1 MASKLQNDL
10 TSKFKAIAN
19 SITEPK
25 NSRQLAELGQI
36 AVDLIVKRTRLGYGV
51 AKNGGKRFK
60 LAALSDAYVKQRKK
74 DRLSKFA
81 RPKKSN
87 LTKTGQMLESV
98 KVLKVSRGV
107 ITVGPQGVRRD
118 GISNDDLAIWNAKR
132 KGRSFIYLSDNEFN
146 QLRRAYRKMFGDL
159 LRKKRLLR

>member
-1 MASKLQNDL
+1 MVSKLQNDL
-10 TSKFKAIAN
+10 TKKFQQISKA
-19 SITEPK
+19 ITEPK
-25 NSRQLAELGQI
+25 NSRQLTELGEL
-36 AVDLIVKRTRLGYGV
+36 AVSLIVKRTRLGYGV

-60 LAALSDAYVKQRKK
+60 LAALSDGYVKQRRKGG
-74 DRLSKFA
+74 LSKFA

-87 LTKTGQMLESV
+87 LTRTGQMLESV
-98 KVLKVSRGV
+98 KVLKVSKGT
-107 ITVGPQGVRRD
+107 ITVGPQGVRSD

-132 KGRSFIYLSDNEFN
+132 KGRSFIYISDNEFN